1 MPHEFDIERMT
12 KLLAGIEGNNQTY
25 WRGRAKTDH
34 ALLKSCADE
43 LGIGLALYPN
53 FRESLPQ

>member
-34 ALLKSCADE
+34 ALLKSRADE
-43 LGIGLALYPN
+43 LGIGLAL
-53 FRESLPQ
+53 